1 MTVWVNHAERE
12 RVRERVY
19 RFGRN
24 RYVSD
29 MADGRAVT
37 KLHLNFNPQKECLVE
52 REREKLSV
60 FVLGTW
66 KLKVVGKE
74 CMRRR

>member
-1 MTVWVNHAERE
+1 MRE
-12 RVRERVY
+12 RVD

-60 FVLGTW
+60 FVLNLEIEITLT
-66 KLKVVGKE
+66 LKVRFKLHQWS
-74 CMRRR
+74 

>member
-12 RVRERVY
+12 RVRERVDI
-19 RFGRN
+19 FGRN

-52 REREKLSV
+52 REREI
-60 FVLGTW
+60 
-66 KLKVVGKE
+66 E
-74 CMRRR
+74 CVCTRYMEVEGSR